1 LTKNFYERVAT
12 FSEDV
17 IGSPKAS
24 TTSVPEKIEPEEKLE
39 IVLPLEIVEINEST
53 TDHPAVEEIVNI
65 GFNNVGTKTVSRAHE
80 LENSIKKMMENVRIK
95 SNLKESSMIETDIQ
109 NLQAEMIV
117 NDEDVNTVTV
127 RPSFEKLVIKQT
139 KEEMMKEQNSSD
151 LVMTNFMVHKVKE
164 SEETAA
170 GNDVNEPA
178 TTTAPT
184 ADKTTTHAKM
194 VPTPLTKEDADFKS
208 RRRNLFR
215 NHNGKIKKGSLLSKF
230 KKLDRSRFRKL
241 QRNHKPG
248 STNSSSDQNTI
259 IEKKKSPRKIIFRKN
274 LIRGERRRVPASLNN
289 DPLVKSLQ
297 RQIESQKSKLFSS
310 RKRPFTKLETTS
322 PQTEK
327 TTTKDKKTKE
337 GDKSNNSNNLI
348 AQMEKMEIMKQ
359 DIEGLSSTTPMT
371 PFSDITTSD
380 IIEDD
385 ISEGAVTDPNEDLE
399 TTTVIAT
406 SISTSE
412 AFSYFSSAS
421 LPEES

>member
-1 LTKNFYERVAT
+1 M
-12 FSEDV
+12 
-17 IGSPKAS
+17 G
-24 TTSVPEKIEPEEKLE
+24 IEPE
-39 IVLPLEIVEINEST
+39 I
-53 TDHPAVEEIVNI
+53 H
-65 GFNNVGTKTVSRAHE
+65 
-80 LENSIKKMMENVRIK
+80 
-95 SNLKESSMIETDIQ
+95 
-109 NLQAEMIV
+109 AEMIL

-139 KEEMMKEQNSSD
+139 KEEMMKKQNSSD

-164 SEETAA
+164 SEETA
-170 GNDVNEPA
+170 
-178 TTTAPT
+178 TTTGPT
-184 ADKTTTHAKM
+184 ADKTTTPAKM

-230 KKLDRSRFRKL
+230 KKFDRSRFRKL

-248 STNSSSDQNTI
+248 SSNSSSDQNII
-259 IEKKKSPRKIIFRKN
+259 IEEKKSPRKIIFMKN

-297 RQIESQKSKLFSS
+297 RQIKSQKSKLFSS

-327 TTTKDKKTKE
+327 LTTKDKKTKK

-359 DIEGLSSTTPMT
+359 DIEGVSSSTTPMT